1 MGNEKHY
8 RDGDMSTHEAF
19 IASQR
24 VPLIWKILESLAR
37 RSRTAPYRA
46 DMDPEQLRAVAS
58 TTIYKSVRLR

>member
-24 VPLIWKILESLAR
+24 TPLIWKILDAMAR
-37 RSRTAPYRA
+37 RAHRA
-46 DMDPEQLRAVAS
+46 SGQAGMDSEQARAVGS

>member
-24 VPLIWKILESLAR
+24 APLIWKILESLAR
-37 RSRTAPYRA
+37 RGRTASKQA
-46 DMDPEQLRAVAS
+46 AIDPEQARAVGS

>member
-8 RDGDMSTHEAF
+8 HDGDMSTHEAF

-37 RSRTAPYRA
+37 RNRTAPKQA
-46 DMDPEQLRAVAS
+46 AIDPEQARAVGS